1 MASAK
6 TPPATARSRRSKAV
20 APRPVLQW
28 MAAGVGL
35 LITLA
40 AGGIILA
47 EAVQPA
53 RPAALTVRI
62 ERERRTPSGRILD
75 IVVTNTG
82 SETAAAVEVLGK
94 VGGETGSVS
103 LDYVP
108 GDGQASASLA
118 FSADAAGDP
127 LLSVVGW
134 SEP

>member
-1 MASAK
+1 
-6 TPPATARSRRSKAV
+6 
-20 APRPVLQW
+20 